1 MLEKKPE
8 PVPPPA
14 PAEPAAK
21 PADKKGI
28 DAMKNW
34 PWYGYLLF
42 AVLIFA
48 LAFFFYFKPQNT
60 KLKALKAERVKV
72 EGEVQNL
79 KQKKREL
86 DKIEADIAAMTAKLK
101 TLEVNIPQRK
111 ETADILRQIQALAY
125 DSRLDVLRFAP
136 GNEIN
141 KEFYAEWPIPIQ
153 VSGNYHNLGTVLRP
167 AEQVRPG
174 VHHRELHHQDP
185 DPPDGPEHDLRQLD
199 GQDLLL
205 RRDAGG
211 RRAGQKTSEAKTMR
225 KTAILLMRQSDGPGP
240 SPRPGDG
247 GRAAARGR
255 ADGRSVRRDSPTIPR
270 AAGTPS
276 RTSWPGAT

>member
-1 MLEKKPE
+1 
-8 PVPPPA
+8 
-14 PAEPAAK
+14 
-21 PADKKGI
+21 
-28 DAMKNW
+28 MKNW

-60 KLKALKAERVKV
+60 KLTALKAERVKV

-153 VSGNYHNLGTVLRP
+153 VSGNYHNLGTFFDKLSKFPRVFTIENFSIKTLNR
-167 AEQVRPG
+167 QT
-174 VHHRELHHQDP
+174 
-185 DPPDGPEHDLRQLD
+185 DLNTIS
-199 GQDLLL
+199 
-205 RRDAGG
+205 ANW
-211 RRAGQKTSEAKTMR
+211 TAKTYFF
-225 KTAILLMRQSDGPGP
+225 AEPAAGP
-240 SPRPGDG
+240 
-247 GRAAARGR
+247 AKKQAARPKR
-255 ADGRSVRRDSPTIPR
+255 
-270 AAGTPS
+270 
-276 RTSWPGAT
+276 